1 MCSYVCMWV
10 CVWRRGRGQSGM
22 YVGFGYQGEYLW
34 KWMQRLTVNVAVLQY
49 VHLCMMPY

>member
-22 YVGFGYQGEYLW
+22 YVGCGYVRVNIFGRGC
-34 KWMQRLTVNVAVLQY
+34 K
-49 VHLCMMPY
+49 C